1 MKTSRSKRASQT
13 AVMKK
18 EAEEKLQTP
27 LSSELSTPDG
37 EGEQVWATHAQ
48 SRTGKMKTSR
58 SKRTSQTAVVK
69 KEAEERPYSSEIL
82 TLLEEQELEMHT
94 QSGKSRIKIS
104 RHRRTS
110 QIAVLK
116 EAEEITQTTF
126 SSDLLTPE
134 EERDLLTN
142 FWECKSDLVRVL
154 KRYVDKASWPA
165 MEPWPM
171 AQFIREHCTPELRQE
186 VAIRRLY
193 ERYVHYKHRLA
204 SANIRLAAHV
214 AKRFRHHSLAYS
226 DLLQEAVCGLM
237 QAIDRFDVSHGTRL
251 ATYATWWIRQ
261 TLQIAVA
268 RQSHLVSLSPH
279 HLQELGQL
287 QQESEALAHGGK
299 HLPSPQELAS
309 RTGSSLEH
317 LTHLQT
323 ATRTPVSLNAVLD
336 DDSDFK
342 LTEAM
347 PDTSAQTAQENNER
361 QEALN
366 YLMESLRPRERKV
379 LDLRF
384 GLTGNGTHSLR
395 QIGHMLRISKE
406 RVRQIQNR
414 ALEKLRANAER
425 VGWEPNLLL
434 E

>member
-1 MKTSRSKRASQT
+1 M
-13 AVMKK
+13 
-18 EAEEKLQTP
+18 
-27 LSSELSTPDG
+27 
-37 EGEQVWATHAQ
+37 
-48 SRTGKMKTSR
+48 
-58 SKRTSQTAVVK
+58 
-69 KEAEERPYSSEIL
+69 I
-82 TLLEEQELEMHT
+82 
-94 QSGKSRIKIS
+94 
-104 RHRRTS
+104 
-110 QIAVLK
+110 
-116 EAEEITQTTF
+116 F

-134 EERDLLTN
+134 EERELLAG
-142 FWECKSDLVRVL
+142 FWDCKMELV
-154 KRYVDKASWPA
+154 KALIRSFPRLRA
-165 MEPWPM
+165 HRPPLEPWPM
-171 AQFIREHCTPELRQE
+171 AQFIRDHCDDEARQ
-186 VAIRRLY
+186 VAGVRRLHN
-193 ERYVHYKHRLA
+193 RYITYKHRLA

-214 AKRFRHHSLAYS
+214 AKRFRHHALSYS

-279 HLQELGQL
+279 HLQELGLL

-299 HLPSPQELAS
+299 HLPTAQELAK

-347 PDTSAQTAQENNER
+347 PDNDSSTERVSSER
-361 QEALN
+361 QEAIGF
-366 YLMESLRPRERKV
+366 LMENLRPRERRV

-384 GLTGNGTHSLR
+384 GLTGTGAHSLR
-395 QIGHMLRISKE
+395 QIGHLLRISKE

-414 ALEKLRANAER
+414 ALEKLRASAER
-425 VGWEPNLLL
+425 VGWEPSLLL
-434 E
+434 G

>member
-1 MKTSRSKRASQT
+1 MAMKPKRRKRRAAT
-13 AVMKK
+13 
-18 EAEEKLQTP
+18 TTTI
-27 LSSELSTPDG
+27 STP
-37 EGEQVWATHAQ
+37 AT
-48 SRTGKMKTSR
+48 
-58 SKRTSQTAVVK
+58 
-69 KEAEERPYSSEIL
+69 I
-82 TLLEEQELEMHT
+82 
-94 QSGKSRIKIS
+94 
-104 RHRRTS
+104 
-110 QIAVLK
+110 
-116 EAEEITQTTF
+116 F

-134 EERDLLTN
+134 EERDLLAG
-142 FWECKSDLVRVL
+142 FWDCKLELVRL
-154 KRYVDKASWPA
+154 LIRQFPRLRAHRPPL
-165 MEPWPM
+165 EPWPM
-171 AQFIREHCTPELRQE
+171 AQFIREYCEGDARRVP
-186 VAIRRLY
+186 AIRRLHD
-193 ERYVHYKHRLA
+193 RYITYKHRLA

-214 AKRFRHHSLAYS
+214 AKRFRHHALSYS

-279 HLQELGQL
+279 HLQELGLL

-299 HLPSPQELAS
+299 HLPTAQELAK

-347 PDTSAQTAQENNER
+347 PDTESNTQRMNSER
-361 QEALN
+361 QEALQF
-366 YLMESLRPRERKV
+366 LMENLRPRERKV

-384 GLTGNGTHSLR
+384 GLTGTGAHSLR
-395 QIGHMLRISKE
+395 QIGHLLRISKE

-414 ALEKLRANAER
+414 ALEKLRASAER
-425 VGWEPNLLL
+425 VGWEPSLLL
-434 E
+434 D

>member
-1 MKTSRSKRASQT
+1 MKTAKPIKKKKTKSK
-13 AVMKK
+13 
-18 EAEEKLQTP
+18 P
-27 LSSELSTPDG
+27 
-37 EGEQVWATHAQ
+37 
-48 SRTGKMKTSR
+48 
-58 SKRTSQTAVVK
+58 AVVSVK
-69 KEAEERPYSSEIL
+69 KSAAAVKTKAKTKL
-82 TLLEEQELEMHT
+82 TTIKVQTQPEMPEFYLPT
-94 QSGKSRIKIS
+94 IY
-104 RHRRTS
+104 
-110 QIAVLK
+110 
-116 EAEEITQTTF
+116 

-134 EERDLLTN
+134 EERQLLTN
-142 FWECKSDLVRVL
+142 FWENKKELVRQLL
-154 KRYVDKASWPA
+154 KHYAKQLKQHRPP

-171 AQFIREHCTPELRQE
+171 AQFIREHTTYE
-186 VAIRRLY
+186 VRRHASIKPVF
-193 ERYVHYKHRLA
+193 ERYVTFKHRLA

-214 AKRFRHHSLAYS
+214 AKRFRHHALAYT

-279 HLQELGQL
+279 HLQELGLL

-299 HLPSPQELAS
+299 HLPSSQELAK

-347 PDTSAQTAQENNER
+347 PDNNTNILRDNNER

-366 YLMESLRPRERKV
+366 YLMDNLRPRERKV

-384 GLTGNGTHSLR
+384 GLTGAGAHSLR
-395 QIGHMLRISKE
+395 QIGHLLRISKE

-414 ALEKLRANAER
+414 ALEKLRGSAER

-434 E
+434 D

>member
-1 MKTSRSKRASQT
+1 MKST
-13 AVMKK
+13 KK
-18 EAEEKLQTP
+18 ERP
-27 LSSELSTPDG
+27 SSLTNDASGD
-37 EGEQVWATHAQ
+37 HA
-48 SRTGKMKTSR
+48 S
-58 SKRTSQTAVVK
+58 
-69 KEAEERPYSSEIL
+69 L
-82 TLLEEQELEMHT
+82 
-94 QSGKSRIKIS
+94 
-104 RHRRTS
+104 
-110 QIAVLK
+110 
-116 EAEEITQTTF
+116 TTF

-134 EERDLLTN
+134 EERDLLSK
-142 FWECKSDLVRVL
+142 FWDCKQELVRTLVRQFQAL
-154 KRYVDKASWPA
+154 KPNRPPY
-165 MEPWPM
+165 EPWPM
-171 AQFIREHCTPELRQE
+171 AQFIREYCEEGPYLSAPGVRKLHD
-186 VAIRRLY
+186 
-193 ERYVHYKHRLA
+193 RYVHYKHRLA

-214 AKRFRHHSLAYS
+214 AKRFRHHALSYA

-279 HLQELGQL
+279 HLQELGLL

-299 HLPSPQELAS
+299 HLPTPQELAS

-347 PDTSAQTAQENNER
+347 PDTTSMTTQMTNER
-361 QEALN
+361 QEALSF
-366 YLMESLRPRERKV
+366 LMENLRPRERKV
-379 LDLRF
+379 LDMRF
-384 GLTGNGTHSLR
+384 GLNGQGSKSLR
-395 QIGHMLRISKE
+395 QIGHELRISKE

-425 VGWEPNLLL
+425 VGWESNLLL
-434 E
+434 D

>member
-1 MKTSRSKRASQT
+1 M
-13 AVMKK
+13 
-18 EAEEKLQTP
+18 
-27 LSSELSTPDG
+27 
-37 EGEQVWATHAQ
+37 
-48 SRTGKMKTSR
+48 RTVR
-58 SKRTSQTAVVK
+58 RKRTLASAKAT
-69 KEAEERPYSSEIL
+69 
-82 TLLEEQELEMHT
+82 T
-94 QSGKSRIKIS
+94 IS
-104 RHRRTS
+104 P
-110 QIAVLK
+110 
-116 EAEEITQTTF
+116 QTTF

-134 EERDLLTN
+134 EERELLAN
-142 FWECKSDLVRVL
+142 FWDCKIDLVKQMIRHVPNL
-154 KRYVDKASWPA
+154 RQHRPP

-171 AQFIREHCTPELRQE
+171 AQFIRDHCQAECLVHTT
-186 VAIRRLY
+186 VRRLH

-214 AKRFRHHSLAYS
+214 AKRFRHHSLSYA

-279 HLQELGQL
+279 HLQELGLL

-299 HLPSPQELAS
+299 HLPTPQELAS

-347 PDTSAQTAQENNER
+347 PDTQSTTQQQCSER
-361 QEALN
+361 QEALSF
-366 YLMESLRPRERKV
+366 LMENLRPRERKV

-395 QIGHMLRISKE
+395 QIGHLLRISKE

-414 ALEKLRANAER
+414 ALEKLRASAER
-425 VGWEPNLLL
+425 VGWEANLLL

>member
-1 MKTSRSKRASQT
+1 MNTTQRKKRHLVAARAAADAIDS
-13 AVMKK
+13 
-18 EAEEKLQTP
+18 P
-27 LSSELSTPDG
+27 L
-37 EGEQVWATHAQ
+37 
-48 SRTGKMKTSR
+48 
-58 SKRTSQTAVVK
+58 
-69 KEAEERPYSSEIL
+69 
-82 TLLEEQELEMHT
+82 
-94 QSGKSRIKIS
+94 
-104 RHRRTS
+104 
-110 QIAVLK
+110 
-116 EAEEITQTTF
+116 TTF

-134 EERDLLTN
+134 EERELLTN
-142 FWECKSDLVRVL
+142 FWDVKSELVRVL
-154 KRYVDKASWPA
+154 IRHFPRLRAHRPPL
-165 MEPWPM
+165 EPWPM
-171 AQFIREHCTPELRQE
+171 AQFIREHCEDEAVRSVTS
-186 VAIRRLY
+186 VRRLHD
-193 ERYVHYKHRLA
+193 RYIHYKHRLA

-214 AKRFRHHSLAYS
+214 AKRFRHHSLSYS

-279 HLQELGQL
+279 HLQELGLL

-299 HLPSPQELAS
+299 HLPSPQELAH

-347 PDTSAQTAQENNER
+347 PDNQSNILQQNNER
-361 QEALN
+361 QEALSF
-366 YLMESLRPRERKV
+366 LMENLRPRERKV

-395 QIGHMLRISKE
+395 QIGHLLRISKE

-414 ALEKLRANAER
+414 ALEKLRASAER
-425 VGWEPNLLL
+425 VGWEPSLLL

>member
-1 MKTSRSKRASQT
+1 MKT
-13 AVMKK
+13 KK
-18 EAEEKLQTP
+18 SAEVEPK
-27 LSSELSTPDG
+27 EIEVLSTTENP
-37 EGEQVWATHAQ
+37 T
-48 SRTGKMKTSR
+48 
-58 SKRTSQTAVVK
+58 
-69 KEAEERPYSSEIL
+69 I
-82 TLLEEQELEMHT
+82 
-94 QSGKSRIKIS
+94 
-104 RHRRTS
+104 
-110 QIAVLK
+110 
-116 EAEEITQTTF
+116 F

-134 EERDLLTN
+134 EERNLLAD
-142 FWECKSDLVRVL
+142 FWETKCELVRALVRQYPKL
-154 KRYVDKASWPA
+154 RSQRPPL
-165 MEPWPM
+165 EPWPM
-171 AQFIREHCTPELRQE
+171 AQFIKDNCIEPVRSAA
-186 VAIRRLY
+186 AIRRLHD
-193 ERYVHYKHRLA
+193 RYVHLKHRLA

-214 AKRFRHHSLAYS
+214 AKRFRHHALSYA

-287 QQESEALAHGGK
+287 QQEYEALAHGGK
-299 HLPSPQELAS
+299 HLPTPQELAS

-347 PDTSAQTAQENNER
+347 PDNESTIQRSNNER
-361 QEALN
+361 QEALLF
-366 YLMESLRPRERKV
+366 LMENLRPRERKV

-384 GLTGNGTHSLR
+384 GLTGSGTHSLR
-395 QIGHMLRISKE
+395 QIGNLLRISKE

-414 ALEKLRANAER
+414 ALEKLRASAER
-425 VGWEPNLLL
+425 VGWEADLLL
-434 E
+434 G

>member
-1 MKTSRSKRASQT
+1 MKTRRRKRPPVTEEST
-13 AVMKK
+13 AV
-18 EAEEKLQTP
+18 AP
-27 LSSELSTPDG
+27 
-37 EGEQVWATHAQ
+37 
-48 SRTGKMKTSR
+48 
-58 SKRTSQTAVVK
+58 
-69 KEAEERPYSSEIL
+69 
-82 TLLEEQELEMHT
+82 
-94 QSGKSRIKIS
+94 
-104 RHRRTS
+104 
-110 QIAVLK
+110 
-116 EAEEITQTTF
+116 TTIF

-134 EERDLLTN
+134 EERELLAD
-142 FWECKSDLVRVL
+142 FWETKTELVRVL
-154 KRYVDKASWPA
+154 IRQFPRLRQHRPSL
-165 MEPWPM
+165 EPWPM
-171 AQFIREHCTPELRQE
+171 AQFIRDNCGADARGAAP
-186 VAIRRLY
+186 VRRLHD
-193 ERYVHYKHRLA
+193 RYVHLKHRLA

-214 AKRFRHHSLAYS
+214 AKRFRHHALSYA

-279 HLQELGQL
+279 HLQELGLL

-347 PDTSAQTAQENNER
+347 PDNESTTLRQHSER
-361 QEALN
+361 QEALSF
-366 YLMESLRPRERKV
+366 LMENLRPRERRV

-395 QIGHMLRISKE
+395 QIGHLLRISKE

-414 ALEKLRANAER
+414 ALEKLRSSAER
-425 VGWEPNLLL
+425 VGWEPSLLL
-434 E
+434 G

>member
-1 MKTSRSKRASQT
+1 MSTTTTQRKKRHLVAARVAS
-13 AVMKK
+13 
-18 EAEEKLQTP
+18 E
-27 LSSELSTPDG
+27 TPDN
-37 EGEQVWATHAQ
+37 Q
-48 SRTGKMKTSR
+48 
-58 SKRTSQTAVVK
+58 
-69 KEAEERPYSSEIL
+69 L
-82 TLLEEQELEMHT
+82 
-94 QSGKSRIKIS
+94 
-104 RHRRTS
+104 
-110 QIAVLK
+110 
-116 EAEEITQTTF
+116 TTF

-134 EERDLLTN
+134 EERELLTN
-142 FWECKSDLVRVL
+142 FWDVKSELVRVL
-154 KRYVDKASWPA
+154 IRHFPKLRAHRPPL
-165 MEPWPM
+165 EPWPM
-171 AQFIREHCTPELRQE
+171 AQFIREQCEDNSQRLVPA
-186 VAIRRLY
+186 VRRLHDKY
-193 ERYVHYKHRLA
+193 IHYKHRLA

-214 AKRFRHHSLAYS
+214 AKRFRHHSLSYA

-279 HLQELGQL
+279 HLQELGLL

-347 PDTSAQTAQENNER
+347 PDNQSNVLQQNNER
-361 QEALN
+361 VEALTF
-366 YLMESLRPRERKV
+366 LMENLRPRERKV

-395 QIGHMLRISKE
+395 QIGHLLRISKE

-414 ALEKLRANAER
+414 ALEKLRSSAER

>member
-1 MKTSRSKRASQT
+1 MKTRRRKRQPVT
-13 AVMKK
+13 
-18 EAEEKLQTP
+18 EEKTP
-27 LSSELSTPDG
+27 VAP
-37 EGEQVWATHAQ
+37 
-48 SRTGKMKTSR
+48 
-58 SKRTSQTAVVK
+58 
-69 KEAEERPYSSEIL
+69 
-82 TLLEEQELEMHT
+82 
-94 QSGKSRIKIS
+94 
-104 RHRRTS
+104 
-110 QIAVLK
+110 
-116 EAEEITQTTF
+116 TTIF

-134 EERDLLTN
+134 EERELLAD
-142 FWECKSDLVRVL
+142 FWETKSELVRVL
-154 KRYVDKASWPA
+154 IRNFSRLRQHRPPL
-165 MEPWPM
+165 EPWPM
-171 AQFIREHCTPELRQE
+171 AQFIRDYCDEEARKVPP
-186 VAIRRLY
+186 IRRVHD
-193 ERYVHYKHRLA
+193 RYVHCKHRLA

-214 AKRFRHHSLAYS
+214 AKRFRHHALGYA

-279 HLQELGQL
+279 HLQELGLL

-323 ATRTPVSLNAVLD
+323 ATRAPVSLNAVLD

-347 PDTSAQTAQENNER
+347 PDNESQTLRQNSER
-361 QEALN
+361 QEALHF
-366 YLMESLRPRERKV
+366 LMENLRPRERKV

-395 QIGHMLRISKE
+395 QIGHLLRISKE

-414 ALEKLRANAER
+414 ALEKLKANAER
-425 VGWEPNLLL
+425 VGWEPTLLL

>member
-1 MKTSRSKRASQT
+1 MKTTTKRRKRQPEVEEAAT
-13 AVMKK
+13 A
-18 EAEEKLQTP
+18 AP
-27 LSSELSTPDG
+27 
-37 EGEQVWATHAQ
+37 
-48 SRTGKMKTSR
+48 
-58 SKRTSQTAVVK
+58 
-69 KEAEERPYSSEIL
+69 
-82 TLLEEQELEMHT
+82 
-94 QSGKSRIKIS
+94 
-104 RHRRTS
+104 
-110 QIAVLK
+110 
-116 EAEEITQTTF
+116 TTIF

-134 EERDLLTN
+134 EERELLAD
-142 FWECKSDLVRVL
+142 FWENKSELVRVL
-154 KRYVDKASWPA
+154 IRHFSRLRQHRPPL
-165 MEPWPM
+165 EPWPM
-171 AQFIREHCTPELRQE
+171 AQFIRDHCGSEARGVPA
-186 VAIRRLY
+186 VRRLHD
-193 ERYVHYKHRLA
+193 RYIHLKHRLA

-214 AKRFRHHSLAYS
+214 AKRFRHHALSYA

-279 HLQELGQL
+279 HLQELGLL

-347 PDTSAQTAQENNER
+347 PDNESTTLRQHSER
-361 QEALN
+361 QEALSF
-366 YLMESLRPRERKV
+366 LMENLRPRERKV

-395 QIGHMLRISKE
+395 QIGHLLRISKE

-414 ALEKLRANAER
+414 ALEKLRASAER
-425 VGWEPNLLL
+425 VGWEPSLLL
-434 E
+434 G

>member
-1 MKTSRSKRASQT
+1 
-13 AVMKK
+13 MKK
-18 EAEEKLQTP
+18 IK
-27 LSSELSTPDG
+27 
-37 EGEQVWATHAQ
+37 
-48 SRTGKMKTSR
+48 
-58 SKRTSQTAVVK
+58 KRTSAVLTGKVIKVKPSAKSSVRVKKVVK
-69 KEAEERPYSSEIL
+69 LKPRRAGRRPAKKAEPTFIIP
-82 TLLEEQELEMHT
+82 TPGM
-94 QSGKSRIKIS
+94 
-104 RHRRTS
+104 
-110 QIAVLK
+110 V
-116 EAEEITQTTF
+116 F

-134 EERDLLTN
+134 EERELLN
-142 FWECKSDLVRVL
+142 GFWECKVELVKVL
-154 KRYVDKASWPA
+154 IGGFQKLRQHRPPF
-165 MEPWPM
+165 EPWPM
-171 AQFIREHCTPELRQE
+171 AQFIREYCDSETHKNLR
-186 VAIRRLY
+186 VRKLFD
-193 ERYVHYKHRLA
+193 RYVAYKHRLA

-214 AKRFRHHSLAYS
+214 AKRFRHHALSYA

-279 HLQELGQL
+279 HLQELGLL

-299 HLPSPQELAS
+299 HLPTAQELAK

-347 PDTSAQTAQENNER
+347 PDNNSNILRDNAER
-361 QEALN
+361 QEALQF
-366 YLMESLRPRERKV
+366 LMDNLRPRERRV

-384 GLTGNGTHSLR
+384 GLTGTGAHSLR
-395 QIGHMLRISKE
+395 QIGHLLRISKE

-414 ALEKLRANAER
+414 ALEKLRASAER
-425 VGWEPNLLL
+425 VGWESNLLL
-434 E
+434 DT

>member
-1 MKTSRSKRASQT
+1 MKTQRRKRPQ
-13 AVMKK
+13 V
-18 EAEEKLQTP
+18 EAP
-27 LSSELSTPDG
+27 
-37 EGEQVWATHAQ
+37 
-48 SRTGKMKTSR
+48 
-58 SKRTSQTAVVK
+58 
-69 KEAEERPYSSEIL
+69 
-82 TLLEEQELEMHT
+82 
-94 QSGKSRIKIS
+94 
-104 RHRRTS
+104 
-110 QIAVLK
+110 
-116 EAEEITQTTF
+116 EEIVVTYPSTTIF

-134 EERDLLTN
+134 EERELLSK
-142 FWECKSDLVRVL
+142 FWEHKSELVRL
-154 KRYVDKASWPA
+154 LIRHFPRLRAHRPPL
-165 MEPWPM
+165 EPWPM
-171 AQFIREHCTPELRQE
+171 AQFIRDYCDNDVRQN
-186 VAIRRLY
+186 VHVRRVHD
-193 ERYVHYKHRLA
+193 RYVHCKHRLA

-214 AKRFRHHSLAYS
+214 AKRFRHHALGYS

-279 HLQELGQL
+279 HLQELGLL

-323 ATRTPVSLNAVLD
+323 ATRAPVSLNAVLD

-347 PDTSAQTAQENNER
+347 PDNESSTVRRNSER
-361 QEALN
+361 QEALHF
-366 YLMESLRPRERKV
+366 LMENLRPRERKV

-384 GLTGNGTHSLR
+384 GLTGHGTHSLR
-395 QIGHMLRISKE
+395 QIGHLLRISKE

-414 ALEKLRANAER
+414 ALEKLRASAER
-425 VGWEPNLLL
+425 VGWEPSLLL
-434 E
+434 G